1 MNIISVLSC
10 LRGWHYSPFDLDH
23 PVNVPAGTEKVMI
36 DEHGRGWFHSAM
48 IALNQHEAEI
58 VISYQDE
65 WDLHVADAKPSSL
78 RNAGMLTPNPIG
90 FFVSVYNTISNVY
103 CVCYFPEQPLSYNG
117 IGKITLR
124 ADPKLDTTILNFS
137 SVLIKIHDFDE
148 FKKSVQE
155 LFLFAKAF

>member
-1 MNIISVLSC
+1 MNLLSVLPC
-10 LRGWHYSPFDLDH
+10 LRGWHYSPFDLDQV
-23 PVNVPAGTEKVMI
+23 VNVPAGTEKAII

-65 WDLHVADAKPSSL
+65 FDLHVADARPSSL
-78 RNAGMLTPNPIG
+78 KNAGLLAPNPVG
-90 FFVSVYNTISNVY
+90 FFVSIYNTMANIYVLNY
-103 CVCYFPEQPLSYNG
+103 LPTNPLSYNG
-117 IGKITLR
+117 IGKIIIR